1 MFNLLSHFIDQP
13 GLLPNLWIAYI
24 SLICSFN
31 LELQPGNFCLNL
43 DQNKKP
49 ILFCIDLGKT
59 KLFKCCD
66 TFSNNLPALLICASK
81 LNTSPA
87 TISKLWSLLF
97 LNLHITDVV
106 YNCLFASG
114 LSMPSPT
121 EEEVNMHQQFQGTP
135 DYASTQG
142 LLNKVQVQRQT
153 CDTIFCPSVIFC
165 RGIFLTKGLCLLT
178 RFNWPALFF
187 ARSR

>member
-1 MFNLLSHFIDQP
+1 LFNLLSHFIDQP

-87 TISKLWSLLF
+87 TISKLWS
-97 LNLHITDVV
+97 
-106 YNCLFASG
+106 
-114 LSMPSPT
+114 PT